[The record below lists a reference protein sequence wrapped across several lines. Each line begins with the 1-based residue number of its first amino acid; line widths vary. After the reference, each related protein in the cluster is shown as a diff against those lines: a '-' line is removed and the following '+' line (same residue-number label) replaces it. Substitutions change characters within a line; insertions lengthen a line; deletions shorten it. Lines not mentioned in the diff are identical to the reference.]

1 MHSEGIDILI
11 LPSIRSLQTKK
22 CVEEHNI
29 LILFLTMI
37 ANFVTGIFSIC
48 NGKQMIPGHFSK
60 LLSIALLLV
69 QMMCNQFVNYLVALI
84 VHTASQIIQTII
96 NNRLT
101 KVSQKEFKS
110 CCDWPNENVLFGQ
123 LLS

>member
-1 MHSEGIDILI
+1 
-11 LPSIRSLQTKK
+11 
-22 CVEEHNI
+22 
-29 LILFLTMI
+29 
-37 ANFVTGIFSIC
+37 
-48 NGKQMIPGHFSK
+48 MIPRHFSK
-60 LLSIALLLV
+60 LLSMALLLV

-110 CCDWPNENVLFGQ
+110 CCDWQNENVLFGQ

>member
-11 LPSIRSLQTKK
+11 LPRSLQTKK
-22 CVEEHNI
+22 YVEEHDI

-110 CCDWPNENVLFGQ
+110 SCDWQNENVLFGQ